1 MSLTEVATA
10 TEAVKAAKPWLDAV
24 TFLLA
29 IVATA
34 LSIYN
39 MLVARSARR
48 RLVITD
54 PEDGEVHQEYA
65 SVSGIGARPRWRV
78 LILHKTDRW
87 YLQEKTA
94 TPNKQ
99 GNWVHERCHFHAVN
113 EDRTVVALAVP
124 ARAVEK
130 LRLAFGGWGA
140 DGNQTHIKSWEDLIK
155 LLNAVRICGLRVR
168 YRLSDYRRIRRL
180 TLPAPP
186 VPQTHR

>member
-1 MSLTEVATA
+1 MRLTEVATA

-99 GNWVHERCHFHAVN
+99 GN
-113 EDRTVVALAVP
+113 LGP
-124 ARAVEK
+124 
-130 LRLAFGGWGA
+130 
-140 DGNQTHIKSWEDLIK
+140 
-155 LLNAVRICGLRVR
+155 
-168 YRLSDYRRIRRL
+168 
-180 TLPAPP
+180 
-186 VPQTHR
+186 